1 MAVGMPSKVSLEEK
15 FALFEERWAPRLAAR
30 YNGNEVRLAKLEGDF
45 HWHAHPDSD
54 ELFLVIEGEL
64 DIEFRDRTETLCAG
78 EMIVVPRGTE
88 HCPRANKGEV
98 KVLVMD
104 ADGTPNTGDEE
115 TAFKPVEV

>member
-1 MAVGMPSKVSLEEK
+1 MPSKVNLSDK
-15 FALFEERWAPRLAAR
+15 FALFDERWAPRLAAR

-45 HWHAHPDSD
+45 HWHAHPDTD

-64 DIEFRDRTETLCAG
+64 DIEFRDCTETLKAG

-88 HCPRANKGEV
+88 HCPRARKGEV

-104 ADGTPNTGDEE
+104 AEGTPNTGDEA